1 MDLSY
6 SMNDDLKKVKD
17 LGTDILKALKQI
29 TPYARIGFG
38 SFVDKT
44 VLPYTNTHPDKLK
57 KPCPDAEQRCQAA
70 FGYQHV
76 LSLTDDGSRFQQ
88 EVSNQFISGN
98 LDSPEGGLDAM
109 MQAAVCGDKIGWGN
123 NTRLLVYTSDDGFH
137 FAGDGKLGSI
147 LTPNDGKC
155 HLEGNR
161 YTKSNELDYPSVGQL
176 AQKLDENNIQP
187 IFAVTTNM
195 QSVYKELS
203 DMIPKSAVGELS
215 TDSSNVVTL
224 IKDAYSNL
232 SSTVIIEHNR
242 LPDGVSILY
251 KSNCADETRK
261 NEPRGSC
268 SNVKINNEISFDV
281 TVTAER
287 CMKPQS
293 FEIRPLGF
301 TEKLTVKITTP
312 CQCECDDQRDAADCT
327 SKGHIE
333 CGICSCDSGH
343 VGQNCECRVGD
354 KTEKELNQ
362 GCRRDN
368 GTSICSN
375 LGDCVCGV
383 CQCHASETPGKQIYG
398 TFCECD
404 NMNCELNN
412 GKLCGAGGATVS
424 ATCASASLAISR
436 LSVES
441 AQPARHLVQNMR
453 KLILTESN
461 GIPVISGA
469 CIECLGFQRGP
480 YSKNCSKACS
490 HITHTNEDKV
500 VNRKVCK
507 EKDSENCWMIFI
519 MEELDGVNQ
528 YKAIISKERECPE
541 PPNIAAIVAGTV
553 AGVALI
559 GLVLLLIWKIIAFL
573 HDRQEYRKFE
583 KDKANAKW
591 NKTHKTGNNFTY
603 DIHYWLGKVSSQDEQ
618 GAAAIYTTQIDDH
631 LGGVAVQH
639 REEQGSESET
649 FRGYFKQGI
658 IYKQGGVASGMKH
671 VETNVYNI
679 KRLLHVK
686 GKKHVVAG
694 EVEMSW
700 NSFNKGDVFL
710 LDLGKGIIQWN
721 GPESNRMERIK
732 GMNLAKDIRDRER
745 GGRAKVAVVDGENE
759 RDSPQLMKLLN
770 EVLGVRNDIKAAIPD
785 EVVDHKLK
793 TAVKLFHVSD
803 TDGNLVV
810 KEVAVS
816 PLTQDLLDHD
826 DCYLLDQG
834 GIKIFVWKGKNA
846 SKKERSESLNR
857 AEGYKKAKGYPSS
870 TNVEIVNDGS
880 ESAVFKQLFKKWT
893 VKGLTVGTGSTHSVG
908 KIAKVEQ
915 VKFDATSMHAKPE
928 VAAQQRMVDDG
939 TGEVEV
945 WRIENLEPIPVE
957 KKWLG
962 HFYGGDCYLILYKYL
977 VNNKEHYIIYVW
989 QGRNASQDEIAASAF
1004 QAVILDQKYNGQ
1016 PVQVRVPMGKEPP
1029 HLMAVFRG
1037 KMVVYEG
1044 GTSRSGATEPE
1055 PAERLFHVHGTNE
1068 HNTRS
1073 IEVPARAS
1081 SLNSNDVFVLKSD
1094 SCCYLWYGKVSN
1106 RSTHQQS
1113 TLNDESAVGYSHPI
1127 LPAMQ

>member
-1 MDLSY
+1 MCLFSPEQNFTNKGEQDSARCDTKEELEKRGCTETNIINPSSIFTPTVDIPLRSGNQPIQLAPQQINLELRPGKPTTFPVRFKRADGYPVDLYYLMDLSY

-57 KPCPDAEQRCQAA
+57 KPCPDAEQYCQAA

-88 EVSNQFISGN
+88 EN
-98 LDSPEGGLDAM
+98 
-109 MQAAVCGDKIGWGN
+109 KIGWGN

-161 YTKSNELDYPSVGQL
+161 YTKSNELDYPSVGEL

-242 LPDGVSILY
+242 LPEGVSILY
-251 KSNCADETRK
+251 KSNCADGTRK

-383 CQCHASETPGKQIYG
+383 CQCYASETPGKQIYG

-412 GKLCGAGGATVS
+412 GKLCGGHGKCDCGKCLCEENYQGSACQCLKSDEVCKNANGTVCS
-424 ATCASASLAISR
+424 GRGHCECN
-436 LSVES
+436 VCKCKPGY
-441 AQPARHLVQNMR
+441 QPPFCGECPACPSPCP
-453 KLILTESN
+453 KYA
-461 GIPVISGA
+461 A

-490 HITHTNEDKV
+490 HITHTNVDKV

-519 MEELDGVNQ
+519 MEELDGENQ
-528 YKAIISKERECPE
+528 YKAIISNERECPE
-541 PPNIAAIVAGTV
+541 PPNIAAIVTGTV

-559 GLVLLLIWKIIAFL
+559 GLLLLLIWKIIAFL

-591 NKTHKTGNNFTY
+591 NKADN
-603 DIHYWLGKVSSQDEQ
+603 
-618 GAAAIYTTQIDDH
+618 
-631 LGGVAVQH
+631 
-639 REEQGSESET
+639 
-649 FRGYFKQGI
+649 
-658 IYKQGGVASGMKH
+658 
-671 VETNVYNI
+671 
-679 KRLLHVK
+679 
-686 GKKHVVAG
+686 
-694 EVEMSW
+694 
-700 NSFNKGDVFL
+700 
-710 LDLGKGIIQWN
+710 
-721 GPESNRMERIK
+721 P
-732 GMNLAKDIRDRER
+732 
-745 GGRAKVAVVDGENE
+745 
-759 RDSPQLMKLLN
+759 
-770 EVLGVRNDIKAAIPD
+770 
-785 EVVDHKLK
+785 
-793 TAVKLFHVSD
+793 
-803 TDGNLVV
+803 
-810 KEVAVS
+810 
-816 PLTQDLLDHD
+816 
-826 DCYLLDQG
+826 
-834 GIKIFVWKGKNA
+834 
-846 SKKERSESLNR
+846 
-857 AEGYKKAKGYPSS
+857 
-870 TNVEIVNDGS
+870 
-880 ESAVFKQLFKKWT
+880 LFK
-893 VKGLTVGTGSTHSVG
+893 
-908 KIAKVEQ
+908 E
-915 VKFDATSMHAKPE
+915 ATTTTMNPNFS
-928 VAAQQRMVDDG
+928 
-939 TGEVEV
+939 
-945 WRIENLEPIPVE
+945 
-957 KKWLG
+957 
-962 HFYGGDCYLILYKYL
+962 GD
-977 VNNKEHYIIYVW
+977 
-989 QGRNASQDEIAASAF
+989 
-1004 QAVILDQKYNGQ
+1004 
-1016 PVQVRVPMGKEPP
+1016 
-1029 HLMAVFRG
+1029 
-1037 KMVVYEG
+1037 
-1044 GTSRSGATEPE
+1044 
-1055 PAERLFHVHGTNE
+1055 
-1068 HNTRS
+1068 
-1073 IEVPARAS
+1073 
-1081 SLNSNDVFVLKSD
+1081 
-1094 SCCYLWYGKVSN
+1094 
-1106 RSTHQQS
+1106 
-1113 TLNDESAVGYSHPI
+1113 
-1127 LPAMQ
+1127 

>member
-1 MDLSY
+1 MQKRWKNMVQDAKKEIFKRKHPTTGRGPPSKLKQTTELVIEIFGEESPMFWGIAGGRESGVCVSQREAPPVSISDHSVAVATVSQASSAETETLLNSDILSQECTKINVNTCKDCITSGAFCAWCKQKNFTNKGEQDSAHCDTKEELEKRGCTETNIINPFSIFTPTVDTPLRSGKQPIQLAPQQIHLELRPGKPTTFPVRFKRAEGYPVDLYYLMDLSY

-88 EVSNQFISGN
+88 E
-98 LDSPEGGLDAM
+98 
-109 MQAAVCGDKIGWGN
+109 DKIGWGN

-176 AQKLDENNIQP
+176 AQKLDENNIQS

-215 TDSSNVVTL
+215 ADSSNIVTL

-412 GKLCGAGGATVS
+412 GKLCGGEADFQIQQPNPHTCWVTV
-424 ATCASASLAISR
+424 
-436 LSVES
+436 
-441 AQPARHLVQNMR
+441 NR
-453 KLILTESN
+453 KLSKMSQYRYL
-461 GIPVISGA
+461 A

-490 HITHTNEDKV
+490 HITHTNVDKV

-507 EKDSENCWMIFI
+507 EKDSANCWMIFI
-519 MEELDGVNQ
+519 MEELDGENQ

-541 PPNIAAIVAGTV
+541 PPNIAAIVENTV
-553 AGVALI
+553 RGVVVF
-559 GLVLLLIWKIIAFL
+559 GVTLLLIWKLVTFL
-573 HDRQEYRKFE
+573 NDFKEYRKFQKE
-583 KDKANAKW
+583 KQKADN
-591 NKTHKTGNNFTY
+591 
-603 DIHYWLGKVSSQDEQ
+603 
-618 GAAAIYTTQIDDH
+618 
-631 LGGVAVQH
+631 
-639 REEQGSESET
+639 
-649 FRGYFKQGI
+649 
-658 IYKQGGVASGMKH
+658 
-671 VETNVYNI
+671 
-679 KRLLHVK
+679 
-686 GKKHVVAG
+686 
-694 EVEMSW
+694 
-700 NSFNKGDVFL
+700 
-710 LDLGKGIIQWN
+710 
-721 GPESNRMERIK
+721 P
-732 GMNLAKDIRDRER
+732 
-745 GGRAKVAVVDGENE
+745 
-759 RDSPQLMKLLN
+759 
-770 EVLGVRNDIKAAIPD
+770 
-785 EVVDHKLK
+785 
-793 TAVKLFHVSD
+793 
-803 TDGNLVV
+803 
-810 KEVAVS
+810 
-816 PLTQDLLDHD
+816 
-826 DCYLLDQG
+826 
-834 GIKIFVWKGKNA
+834 
-846 SKKERSESLNR
+846 
-857 AEGYKKAKGYPSS
+857 
-870 TNVEIVNDGS
+870 
-880 ESAVFKQLFKKWT
+880 LFK
-893 VKGLTVGTGSTHSVG
+893 
-908 KIAKVEQ
+908 E
-915 VKFDATSMHAKPE
+915 ATTTTMNPNFS
-928 VAAQQRMVDDG
+928 
-939 TGEVEV
+939 
-945 WRIENLEPIPVE
+945 
-957 KKWLG
+957 
-962 HFYGGDCYLILYKYL
+962 GD
-977 VNNKEHYIIYVW
+977 
-989 QGRNASQDEIAASAF
+989 
-1004 QAVILDQKYNGQ
+1004 
-1016 PVQVRVPMGKEPP
+1016 
-1029 HLMAVFRG
+1029 
-1037 KMVVYEG
+1037 
-1044 GTSRSGATEPE
+1044 
-1055 PAERLFHVHGTNE
+1055 
-1068 HNTRS
+1068 
-1073 IEVPARAS
+1073 
-1081 SLNSNDVFVLKSD
+1081 
-1094 SCCYLWYGKVSN
+1094 
-1106 RSTHQQS
+1106 
-1113 TLNDESAVGYSHPI
+1113 
-1127 LPAMQ
+1127 